1 MKVKTIK
8 KSIDINA
15 PKQQV
20 WDVLVKDEYTRD
32 WYSVFSPGSH
42 VETDWKEGGKAV
54 FSDHSNCGM
63 VAKIIAN
70 KPNEELAF
78 EYTGFLKDGEED
90 YESEGAKALKG
101 GKEIYLLRG
110 ENGSTHLEIASDMG
124 DEWYDSMSLAWDKA
138 LQKLKQLAEGK
149 KPFPTQIN
157 AYLTFKGNCR
167 EAMSFYK
174 DCLGGELN
182 IQTVGESPIAG
193 QCPEAIQGQ
202 VMHASL
208 MNNNLILMGS
218 DMMSSSAYVHG
229 NSISLSLNCS
239 SEDEINTFF
248 KKLSEGGKVID
259 DLKLQFWGALFG
271 VLQDK
276 YGFVWMLNYNKNPMQ

>member
-20 WDVLVKDEYTRD
+20 WNILVEDEYTRG
-32 WYSVFSPGSH
+32 WYSEFSPGSH

-54 FSDHSNCGM
+54 FSDHTNCGM

-70 KPNEELAF
+70 KPLEELAF
-78 EYTGFLKDGEED
+78 EYTGFLKDGVED
-90 YESEGAKALKG
+90 YESEGAKAMKG
-101 GKEIYLLRG
+101 GKEIYILKG
-110 ENGSTHLEIASDMG
+110 ENGTTHLDIASDMG
-124 DEWYDSMSLAWDKA
+124 DEWFDSMSVAWDKA
-138 LQKLKQLAEGK
+138 LQKVKQLAEGK
-149 KPFPTQIN
+149 KTYPTQIN
-157 AYLTFKGNCR
+157 AYLTFNGNCK

-174 DCLGGELN
+174 ECLGGELT

-208 MNNNLILMGS
+208 MNNNLLLMAS
-218 DMMSSSAYVHG
+218 DMMSSAKCVHG
-229 NSISLSLNCS
+229 NTIALSLNCS
-239 SEDEINTFF
+239 SENEIHSFF
-248 KKLSEGGKVID
+248 KNLVEGGTIIEDV
-259 DLKLQFWGALFG
+259 KLQFWGALFG
-271 VLQDK
+271 VLKDK
-276 YGFVWMLNYNKNPMQ
+276 YGFTWMLHFDKSKH

>member
-20 WDVLVKDEYTRD
+20 WNILVEDEYTRD
-32 WYSVFSPGSH
+32 WYSEFSPGSH

-54 FSDHSNCGM
+54 FSDHTNCGM

-70 KPNEELAF
+70 KPLEELAF
-78 EYTGFLKDGEED
+78 EYTGFLKDGVED
-90 YESEGAKALKG
+90 YESEGAKAMKG
-101 GKEIYLLRG
+101 GKEIYILKG
-110 ENGSTHLEIASDMG
+110 ENGTTHLDIASDMG
-124 DEWYDSMSLAWDKA
+124 DEWFDSMSVAWDKA
-138 LQKLKQLAEGK
+138 LQKVKQLAEGK
-149 KPFPTQIN
+149 KTYPTQIN
-157 AYLTFKGNCR
+157 AYLTFNGNCK

-174 DCLGGELN
+174 ECLGGELT

-208 MNNNLILMGS
+208 MNNNLLLMAS
-218 DMMSSSAYVHG
+218 DMMSSAKCVHG
-229 NSISLSLNCS
+229 NTIALSLNCS
-239 SEDEINTFF
+239 SENEIHSFF
-248 KKLSEGGKVID
+248 KNLVEGGTIIEDV
-259 DLKLQFWGALFG
+259 KLQFWGALFG
-271 VLQDK
+271 VLKDK
-276 YGFVWMLNYNKNPMQ
+276 YGFTWMLHFDKSKH

>member
-20 WDVLVKDEYTRD
+20 WNILVEDEYIRD
-32 WYSVFSPGSH
+32 WYSEFSPGSH

-54 FSDHSNCGM
+54 FSDHTNCGM

-70 KPNEELAF
+70 KPLEELAF
-78 EYTGFLKDGEED
+78 EYTGFLKDGVED
-90 YESEGAKALKG
+90 YESEGAKAMKG
-101 GKEIYLLRG
+101 GKEIYILKG
-110 ENGSTHLEIASDMG
+110 ENGTTHLDIASDMG
-124 DEWYDSMSLAWDKA
+124 DEWFDSMSVAWDKA
-138 LQKLKQLAEGK
+138 LQKVKQLAEGK
-149 KPFPTQIN
+149 KTYPTQIN
-157 AYLTFKGNCR
+157 AYLTFNGNCK

-174 DCLGGELN
+174 ECLGGELT

-208 MNNNLILMGS
+208 MNNNLLLMAS
-218 DMMSSSAYVHG
+218 DMMSSAKCVHG
-229 NSISLSLNCS
+229 NTIALSLNCS
-239 SEDEINTFF
+239 SENEIHSFF
-248 KKLSEGGKVID
+248 INLVEGGTIIEDV
-259 DLKLQFWGALFG
+259 KLQFWGALFG
-271 VLQDK
+271 VLKDK
-276 YGFVWMLNYNKNPMQ
+276 YGFTWMLHFDKSKH

>member
-20 WDVLVKDEYTRD
+20 WNILVEDEYTRD
-32 WYSVFSPGSH
+32 WYSEFSPGSH

-54 FSDHSNCGM
+54 FSDHTNCGM

-70 KPNEELAF
+70 KPLEELAF
-78 EYTGFLKDGEED
+78 EYTGFLKDGVED
-90 YESEGAKALKG
+90 YESEGAKAMKG
-101 GKEIYLLRG
+101 GKEIYILKG
-110 ENGSTHLEIASDMG
+110 ENGTTHLDIASDMG
-124 DEWYDSMSLAWDKA
+124 DEWFDSMSVAWDKA
-138 LQKLKQLAEGK
+138 LKKVKQLAEGK
-149 KPFPTQIN
+149 KTYPTQIN
-157 AYLTFKGNCR
+157 AYLTFNGNCK

-174 DCLGGELN
+174 ECLGGELT

-208 MNNNLILMGS
+208 MNNNLLLMAS
-218 DMMSSSAYVHG
+218 DMMSSAKCVHG
-229 NSISLSLNCS
+229 NTIALSLNCS
-239 SEDEINTFF
+239 SENEIHSFF
-248 KKLSEGGKVID
+248 KNLVEGGTIIEDV
-259 DLKLQFWGALFG
+259 KLQFWGALFG
-271 VLQDK
+271 VLKDK
-276 YGFVWMLNYNKNPMQ
+276 YGFTWMLHFDKTKH